1 MTGTKGTRGRR
12 RGLMIQSRDLV
23 LLAQLWIMR
32 VADRDQLMIAS
43 GFHSITRINARL
55 LALTR
60 AGLLRRF
67 FIGFG
72 GGRKALYA
80 ISAKAAQLIEKPLR
94 GPRRGRDELVA
105 ADFSVIH
112 QLTINDVYCS
122 VKFRTI
128 PVPGVAF
135 MNWMG
140 FPELVVDGSRL
151 IPDGYVE
158 FSTPTGRDAA
168 FVEVDLGNE
177 NLTVW
182 KEKAKRYFQ
191 FAKSGEFARKFSRH
205 HFRVFVLTHSI
216 RRTHTIRA
224 AVAEVTE
231 KIFWFATLDAT
242 HGDSFF
248 SPEWFRPLGDTQ
260 QPLFEQPR

>member
-1 MTGTKGTRGRR
+1 
-12 RGLMIQSRDLV
+12 MIQPRDLV
-23 LLAQLWIMR
+23 LLAQLWTMR

-94 GPRRGRDELVA
+94 GPRRRQDELLA

-112 QLTINDVYCS
+112 QLTINNIYCS
-122 VKFRTI
+122 LKFRPI
-128 PVPGVAF
+128 PVPGVTCV
-135 MNWMG
+135 NWMG
-140 FPELVVDGSRL
+140 FTEPAIQDSRL

-158 FSTPTGRDAA
+158 FSTPAGIDAA
-168 FVEVDLGNE
+168 FIEVDLGHE

-182 KEKAKRYFQ
+182 KEKAKRYLQ
-191 FAKSGEFARKFSRH
+191 FAISGEFTRRFSQPR
-205 HFRVFVLTHSI
+205 FRVLVLANSARRMHSI
-216 RRTHTIRA
+216 RGAIA
-224 AVAEVTE
+224 QMTE
-231 KIFWFATLDAT
+231 KIFWFAALEDA
-242 HGDSFF
+242 
-248 SPEWFRPLGDTQ
+248 RGDTFFGPVWLRPVGNSQ
-260 QPLFEQPR
+260 QLLFEQPR

>member
-1 MTGTKGTRGRR
+1 MTGTKGMRRRR
-12 RGLMIQSRDLV
+12 RGLMIQPRDLV
-23 LLAQLWIMR
+23 LLGQLWIMR

-94 GPRRGRDELVA
+94 GPRRRQDELLA

-112 QLTINDVYCS
+112 QLSINDIYCS
-122 VKFRTI
+122 LKFRPI
-128 PVPGVAF
+128 PVPGVTCV
-135 MNWMG
+135 NWMG
-140 FPELVVDGSRL
+140 FTEPVIQDSRL

-158 FSTPTGRDAA
+158 FSTPAGIDAA
-168 FVEVDLGNE
+168 FIEVDLGHE
-177 NLTVW
+177 NLTIW
-182 KEKAKRYFQ
+182 KEKAKRYLQ
-191 FAKSGEFARKFSRH
+191 FAISGEFTRRFSQPR
-205 HFRVFVLTHSI
+205 FRVLVLANSVRRMHSI
-216 RRTHTIRA
+216 RGAIA
-224 AVAEVTE
+224 QMTE
-231 KIFWFATLDAT
+231 KIFWFAALEDA
-242 HGDSFF
+242 
-248 SPEWFRPLGDTQ
+248 RGDTFFGPVWLRPVGNSQ